1 MSRRRASDQTAAA
14 GDGPLPARLAHGLQ
28 RWFGGR
34 TLPAQWAGLVLL
46 ASALVALL
54 LAALAQ
60 ASAALISLHTLGPQL
75 WAVGLTGLA
84 CALAGSWLAQRSSQ
98 ALRDISTSSRLL
110 RRDDAPADANLPLH
124 TGSAEWQLASLALR
138 RLVDQTRAQRLA
150 LQLRNAQ
157 LGEQLHQRSHELSTL
172 QDLSHGLAAS
182 SDLFGLVDEAL
193 KALEQTLDYSSAS
206 VWARDRRGE
215 TSGGSPAD
223 TSDKPDRPDKPDKRQ
238 VVLTGYRS
246 SDTLSAE
253 TADKTAQPLL
263 GKRLSKAN
271 LQRYEQIERERG
283 PLIDND
289 ARQGLLSWLWEKVT
303 DDASTSALYR
313 GTRSW
318 IGLPLQFRDEV
329 LAVMRVDHQSPG
341 YFNPERVRL
350 LGAVCSQTALAL
362 HHAQLLLHERTL
374 AVAAERNRI
383 ARDLHDAVSQTLFA
397 SNVIAGTLAR
407 GVLRSPPV
415 DAQRL
420 AAQATQL
427 ERLNRGALAEMRM
440 LLYELQ
446 PEALDN
452 QPLAALLHHPIEA
465 LACRGDLQIDTS
477 LAALDTLPP
486 AARVQLYRIAQEALS
501 NVARHSGA
509 AQVSVLWQ
517 PDAAG
522 GAWLRISDDGQ
533 GFETTLA
540 RPGHFGLANMHSRAQ
555 EVGATLL
562 VRSAPGQGT
571 DISVYCAAPGATA
584 GAPSGTPG
592 PGPAPATTGPSPA
605 ATP

>member
-1 MSRRRASDQTAAA
+1 MSRRRASDQAAA
-14 GDGPLPARLAHGLQ
+14 ANTGPPVLARLQHRVQ
-28 RWFGGR
+28 RWFDGR
-34 TLPAQWAGLVLL
+34 TLPAQWAVLVLL
-46 ASALVALL
+46 VATAAALL
-54 LAALAQ
+54 LAALAHGPTGLVTQ
-60 ASAALISLHTLGPQL
+60 ATLAPQL

-84 CALAGSWLAQRSSQ
+84 CALAGTWLISRSSL
-98 ALRDISTSSRLL
+98 ALREISTSSRLL
-110 RRDDAPADANLPLH
+110 RRDDAAADANLPLH
-124 TGSAEWQLASLALR
+124 SHSAEWQLASLALR
-138 RLVDQTRAQRLA
+138 RLVDDARTQRAA

-182 SDLFGLVDEAL
+182 NDLFGLVDEAL

-206 VWARDRRGE
+206 VWARDRRAKPRPDNPDH
-215 TSGGSPAD
+215 SAD
-223 TSDKPDRPDKPDKRQ
+223 TLDKRQ

-246 SDTLSAE
+246 SDTSAP
-253 TADKTAQPLL
+253 AGAGQSSQALL
-263 GKRLSKAN
+263 GKRLSNAN
-271 LQRYEQIERERG
+271 LQRYAQIERERG
-283 PLIDND
+283 PVIDND

-318 IGLPLQFRDEV
+318 MGLPLQFRDEV
-329 LAVMRVDHQSPG
+329 LAVMRVDHHSPG

-362 HHAQLLLHERTL
+362 HHAQLLLQERTL

-407 GVLRSPPV
+407 GVLRSPPT
-415 DAQRL
+415 DPQRL

-465 LACRGDLQIDTS
+465 LACRGDLQVDTS
-477 LAALDTLPP
+477 LAPDDCLP
-486 AARVQLYRIAQEALS
+486 AATRVQLYRIAQEALS

-509 AQVSVLWQ
+509 SQVSVLWQ
-517 PDAAG
+517 PDADG
-522 GAWLRISDDGQ
+522 GHWLRISDDGQ
-533 GFETTLA
+533 GFDATLD
-540 RPGHFGLANMHSRAQ
+540 RPGHFGLANMHSRAK
-555 EVGATLL
+555 EVGATLRL
-562 VRSAPGQGT
+562 RSAPGQGT
-571 DISVYCAAPGATA
+571 EISVSFGPAGAAPA
-584 GAPSGTPG
+584 APVN
-592 PGPAPATTGPSPA
+592 TTTSSP
-605 ATP
+605 P